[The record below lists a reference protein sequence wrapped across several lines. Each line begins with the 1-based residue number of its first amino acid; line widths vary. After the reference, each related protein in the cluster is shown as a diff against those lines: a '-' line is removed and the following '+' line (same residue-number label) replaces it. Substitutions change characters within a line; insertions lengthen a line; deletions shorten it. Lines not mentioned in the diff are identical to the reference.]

1 MDNKTTA
8 FQSKLPARITGLVF
22 WGLVLIGLLAAVIAL
37 QGAGDDLVKQNKMN
51 VENLGHRLEDVL
63 EEKYAKPI
71 SKATSGRIRHAVISM
86 QDEYGFTAVTLKIDE
101 FEMTTGVVLPEYSV
115 YQHEVQFYTL
125 GANYVNTADVTVYY
139 NNEDKTV
146 SDLRKNILLIVGF
159 SVFIFGLLLQKILNG
174 LISKPFLDMVDTAES
189 ITSGDSSIRF
199 DEKREDEFGYL
210 GGFINTAIEQLL
222 HQQDDL
228 NDALRRAE
236 LSESDLKIEKE
247 RAEVTLTSITDAVI
261 TVDIEGI
268 VQFIN
273 PSASKLL
280 GVNTDE
286 VVNKKFQD
294 VVNLTNE
301 VTGEPLTDI
310 LEACFTTGEAHELPE
325 HASLIN
331 NESVAIAIE
340 ASVAAMKNDVGDLM
354 GAVIVIQDV
363 SNTRK
368 LTRQLSYQA
377 SHDMLTG
384 LYNRRKF
391 EDVLNDA
398 LINVREEDKH
408 HAFCYLDLDQ
418 FKIVNDTCG
427 HIAGDELL
435 RQIPELFHMVLR
447 TGDIVA
453 RLGGDEFGILL
464 ENCNVEQAKQIAD
477 KIRHKIKDFRFNWD
491 EKIFKIGVSIGVV
504 GISRDN
510 ADLAMIMS
518 SADVACY
525 AAKDGGRDRVH
536 VYESDDDAT
545 SLRHG
550 EMHWTSR
557 IQHALDNDRFILYK
571 QPIVGISGDD
581 DEHFEIL
588 LRMLNDDNEVIP
600 PGAFLPAAER
610 YNLMNSIDKW
620 VVTEAFKYIAKG
632 SPTNPIMGTNKII
645 SINLS
650 GGSIN
655 DRGMLAFIKEQ
666 QKISGIDFKN
676 VCFEI
681 TETVAISNLAKA
693 SEFMKELKEC
703 GCRFALDDFGSGLS
717 SFSYLKNLPVDYLK
731 IDGSFVKEV
740 SRDDIDRALVTSI
753 QQIGE
758 VMSLK
763 TIAEKVEDE
772 ETLVVLKKI
781 GIDYVQGYHLG
792 RPESIYDD

>member
-22 WGLVLIGLLAAVIAL
+22 WGLVLIGLLAAVVAL
-37 QGAGDDLVKQNKMN
+37 HGAGDDLVKQNKMN

-71 SKATSGRIRHAVISM
+71 SKATSGRIRHAIISM

-620 VVTEAFKYIAKG
+620 VVTETFKYIAKG
-632 SPTNPIMGTNKII
+632 NPKNPIMGTNKII

-772 ETLVVLKKI
+772 ETLVVLKQI

>member
-22 WGLVLIGLLAAVIAL
+22 WGLVLIGLLAAVVAL
-37 QGAGDDLVKQNKMN
+37 HGAGDDLVKQNKMN

-620 VVTEAFKYIAKG
+620 VVTETFKYIAKG
-632 SPTNPIMGTNKII
+632 NPKNPIMGTNKII